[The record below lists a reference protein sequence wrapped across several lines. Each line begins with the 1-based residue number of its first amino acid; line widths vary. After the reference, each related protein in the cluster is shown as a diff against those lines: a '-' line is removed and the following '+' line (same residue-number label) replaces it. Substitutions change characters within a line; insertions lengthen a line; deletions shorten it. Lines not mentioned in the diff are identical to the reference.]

1 MVTYINYFLNQENTV
16 LGGDNFDNFEEEE
29 GDGGGWTYIPERS
42 KKRQRLPK
50 PAKCFDPKKKK
61 TYTTKECAITTF
73 LENKKLKEIQKI
85 VKDTPELLP
94 VCLNDN
100 GTVNKDCSRIL
111 FQIFV
116 RKDIN
121 TVANIIIDSDAT
133 GHIVDLHCE
142 SDPPKSKKELREV
155 DKSIFDSSITSLDF
169 RTDTTDK
176 LLKTVVKLHTDCEN
190 DGVAGNGKV
199 AFRHLKLYD
208 KNSVFRLDQYQYD
221 FQYKYNHALGKF
233 SKQTQQSTSSECKES
248 DFNLFYQ
255 STIFAATGVQLV
267 RVGEEEFVCKF
278 KPFTLHPFDIGY
290 ATKSLDPNGWTMH
303 PKSQDY
309 FVENQTQT

>member
-1 MVTYINYFLNQENTV
+1 MVIISS
-16 LGGDNFDNFEEEE
+16 NFEEEE

-50 PAKCFDPKKKK
+50 PAKCFPKKKK

-73 LENKKLKEIQKI
+73 LENKKLEEIQNI

-94 VCLNDN
+94 VCLNDD

-111 FQIFV
+111 FHTFV

-121 TVANIIIDSDAT
+121 TVANIIINSDAT

-176 LLKTVVKLHTDCEN
+176 LLKAVVKLHTDCEN

-199 AFRHLKLYD
+199 AFRH
-208 KNSVFRLDQYQYD
+208 
-221 FQYKYNHALGKF
+221 
-233 SKQTQQSTSSECKES
+233 
-248 DFNLFYQ
+248 
-255 STIFAATGVQLV
+255 
-267 RVGEEEFVCKF
+267 
-278 KPFTLHPFDIGY
+278 
-290 ATKSLDPNGWTMH
+290 
-303 PKSQDY
+303 
-309 FVENQTQT
+309 